1 MKLTRILS
9 ALALTTALGISG
21 PAWAQGGDFVP
32 VTDEMLS
39 APADGDWLLWRR
51 ALDSWGYSPL
61 AEITKD
67 NVADLTLAWGWSM
80 EPGWQETAP
89 IVHNGVMYLANPHG
103 IAQAL
108 DAVTGDLLWEYR
120 REMPEGFREGMMS
133 RGLAIYGDKIFF
145 ATPDA
150 GLVALDARSGQVVWE
165 TDVAGDGKTVT
176 AAPVVADGKVIV
188 GYMGCFGFVQDK
200 CGVAA
205 FDTETGEEAW
215 RTITVSDAP
224 VGEDTWGGMPY
235 VLRGGGDIWTSASY
249 DPETNL
255 VYIGSSQAKPWA
267 RASRGQDDDSLY
279 TNATLA
285 LDPETGE
292 IKWFRQ
298 YIPGETNDMDSAF
311 EHILVDIDGQPS
323 YVNMGK
329 LAILWRGNR
338 ETGEPYPAYDLGWQD
353 QIDITPEG
361 TFAAYRE
368 GKVAELGEPITMCPS
383 TTGFRSW
390 RSMAYSPSTRAVYVP
405 MSINCDTG
413 MTYGEVDM
421 VEGGGGNGQVAST
434 RAIHPAS
441 PDHIGRFLA
450 MSIDTGEVLWE
461 HPSRSPAN
469 TAMLTT
475 AGGLVFGGDW
485 DRHMYAWDEK
495 TGEQL
500 WETRLPQAAQGYPIS
515 YAVDGKQY
523 IAVPVGVGGYS
534 WSTSVPRQLTP
545 EIKRPSAGNA
555 VLVFAL
561 PERAE

>member
-1 MKLTRILS
+1 MKLKSIVS
-9 ALALTTALGISG
+9 AAALLAVLGTAA
-21 PAWAQGGDFVP
+21 PAWAQDDAFTP

-61 AEITKD
+61 EEINRDT
-67 NVADLTLAWGWSM
+67 VSDLTLAWGWSM

-89 IVHNGVMYLANPHG
+89 IVYDGVMYLANPDG

-120 REMPEGFREGMMS
+120 REMPEGFRPGMMS
-133 RGLAIYGDKIFF
+133 RGLAIYGDKVFF

-150 GLVALDARSGQVVWE
+150 GLVALDAVTGQVVWE
-165 TDVAGDGKTVT
+165 TDVAGEGKTVT
-176 AAPVVADGKVIV
+176 AAPVIADGKVIV
-188 GYMGCFGFVQDK
+188 GYMGCFGFVADK

-205 FDTETGEEAW
+205 FDTETGDEAW

-224 VGEDTWGGMPY
+224 EGEDTWGGMPY

-249 DPETNL
+249 DPEADL

-267 RASRGQDDDSLY
+267 RVSRGQDDASLY
-279 TNATLA
+279 TSSTLA

-292 IKWFRQ
+292 IEWFRQ
-298 YIPGETNDMDSAF
+298 YIPGETNDMDEAF
-311 EHILVDIDGQPS
+311 EHILVDIDGEPS

-338 ETGEPYPAYDLGWQD
+338 ETGEPYPAFDRGWQD
-353 QIDITPEG
+353 QIDITDEG
-361 TFAAYRE
+361 TFANYRE
-368 GKVAELGEPITMCPS
+368 GKIAELGEPITMCPS

-390 RSMAYSPSTRAVYVP
+390 RSLAYSPQTRAVYIP

-413 MTYGEVDM
+413 MTYGEVEM
-421 VEGGGGNGQVAST
+421 VEGGGGNGQVGST
-434 RAIHPAS
+434 RAIHPDS
-441 PDHIGRFLA
+441 PDNIGRFVA

-461 HPSRSPAN
+461 NPSRSPAN

-485 DRHMYAWDEK
+485 DRHMYAWDEE
-495 TGEQL
+495 TGEVL
-500 WETRLPQAAQGYPIS
+500 WETRLPQAAQGYPIA

-523 IAVPVGVGGYS
+523 VAVPVGVGGYS
-534 WSTSVPRQLTP
+534 WSSSVPSQLTP
-545 EIKRPSAGNA
+545 EIKRPSSGNA

-561 PERAE
+561 PDRS